1 MNTFFCNSDHLDKL
15 VLRPLSHIKGNW
27 ELTWD
32 KDLNKYIEEGDSFA
46 VDLNLLIDELDR
58 TIPPAK
64 YHDNEDRL
72 AEYVKTFLNWSVVKE
87 GARWVGADYDSLLE
101 QGGFHDIDET
111 NLVLAASGRIQ
122 AAKVRGQLHF
132 DDMEKSH
139 RRMLA
144 AVISVIL
151 YHRYD

>member
-1 MNTFFCNSDHLDKL
+1 MNTFFSNSDYLDRL
-15 VLRPLSHIKGNW
+15 VLRPLSHIKSNW

-32 KDLNKYIEEGDSFA
+32 EDLNKYIEEDDSFA
-46 VDLNLLIDELDR
+46 VNLNLLICELDR
-58 TIPPAK
+58 TTPPAI

-72 AEYVKTFLNWSVVKE
+72 AEYVKTFLNWSVVKV

-101 QGGFHDIDET
+101 QGGFHDVDET

-144 AVISVIL
+144 AVLSVIL
-151 YHRYD
+151 YHRYN